1 MTWLYVG
8 LPAAMIASPLLFMGL
23 WCYWTGVRK
32 GLLRLA
38 VVTLGTLLAFAGSA
52 WLFWPEGTH
61 SQLHL
66 MFWSMGAFWI
76 VLWGFATP
84 MIRNAVRALPE
95 VDPAASLRPRR
106 VELFPGA
113 FVWPYFVWGGLV
125 AWLLLSMEFRWIRL
139 LGPALGLVSLLL
151 LPKGLRLAAQEPE
164 PLGGDNA
171 ESLAAEYAKFRDR
184 RVRTMYWMFVV
195 LALGVSGA
203 WHVLPL
209 HPGWSG
215 ALFGVVL
222 GCWGALFGTW
232 ADAQRYLLRRQLS
245 GAAPWE

>member
-8 LPAAMIASPLLFMGL
+8 LPAAMIASPMLFMGL
-23 WCYWTGVRK
+23 WCHWTGVRE
-32 GLLRLA
+32 GFLRLA
-38 VVTLGTLLAFAGSA
+38 VVTLATLSAFAGSA

-61 SQLHL
+61 TQLHL
-66 MFWSMGAFWI
+66 MFWSMGAFLL
-76 VLWGFATP
+76 VLWGFGVP

-95 VDPAASLRPRR
+95 VDPAASLRPRS

-113 FVWPYFVWGGLV
+113 FVWPYLVWAGLV
-125 AWLLLSMEFRWIRL
+125 AWMLLSMEFRWVHL
-139 LGPALGLVSLLL
+139 LGPALGLLSLLL
-151 LPKGLRLAAQEPE
+151 LPPMLRLAAQEPE

-171 ESLAAEYAKFRDR
+171 ASLAAAYAKFRDR
-184 RVRTMYWMFVV
+184 RVRTMYWIFVF

-209 HPGWSG
+209 HPAWSG
-215 ALFGVVL
+215 SLFGVVI
-222 GCWGALFGTW
+222 GCWGSLFGTW

-245 GAAPWE
+245 GAAPLK